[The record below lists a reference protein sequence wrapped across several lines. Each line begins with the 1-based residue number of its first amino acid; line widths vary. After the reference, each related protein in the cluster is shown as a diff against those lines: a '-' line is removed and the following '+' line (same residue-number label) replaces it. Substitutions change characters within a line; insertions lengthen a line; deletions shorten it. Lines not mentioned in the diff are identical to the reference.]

1 MTRLC
6 SGRFAFKSSRSKKE
20 DCSVTESWLRGLFDP
35 EEAAALTGELVSIR
49 SYPGQEGPVQRH
61 LAKWLDANGLEPAFQ
76 PTEGDRPNVIAHIEN
91 GAGPT
96 LLLNGHVD
104 TVLAV
109 EGWSSDPW
117 TPRQEENRL
126 YGLGAADMKS
136 GVAAAMLATRA
147 LAQNRDRWHGSVIFS
162 SVVDEEAYSI
172 GARALIDSGITA
184 DYCVVT
190 ESSWNRP
197 ALGSVGK
204 TLVRIDVTGKAA
216 HASWP
221 WEGINAATE
230 AARLVARLDGI
241 PLLEHPRMRASRC
254 VLSFA
259 SGNDQY
265 VITVPEKARVI
276 LNRMIVAGESSQ
288 SVLAEVQAVIAELE
302 SPATFELAIDPPYY
316 PPWETGQEHPLTL
329 ALARAYEAEAGHA
342 PDWGYSG
349 FGDMNLFSE
358 EAGIPTVMIGP
369 CGENFHQADEWVDV
383 PSIAAT
389 SRLLVRMALDLLE

>member
-1 MTRLC
+1 
-6 SGRFAFKSSRSKKE
+6 
-20 DCSVTESWLRGLFDP
+20 LRELFDP
-35 EEAAALTGELVSIR
+35 EEAARLTAELVAIR

-61 LAKWLDANGLEPAFQ
+61 VAGWLEANGLEPELQ
-76 PTEGDRPNVIAHIEN
+76 PTEGDRPNVIARFAN

-117 TPRQEENRL
+117 TPRRDGDRL
-126 YGLGAADMKS
+126 YGLGAADMKA

-147 LAQNRDRWHGSVIFS
+147 LAEHRERWHGSVIFS

-172 GARALIDSGITA
+172 GARALIASGIQA
-184 DYCVVT
+184 DYCVVS
-190 ESSWNRP
+190 ESSWDRP

-230 AARLVARLDGI
+230 AAKLVARLDEI
-241 PLLEHPRMRASRC
+241 PLREHPRMRGSHC

-276 LNRMIVAGESSQ
+276 LNRMIVAGESSA
-288 SVLAEVQAVIAELE
+288 SVLAEVQTLIDDLA
-302 SPATFELAIDPPYY
+302 SPAQFELTIDPPYY
-316 PPWETGQEHPLTL
+316 PPWETDTDHPLAL
-329 ALARAYEAEAGHA
+329 ALARAYQAEAGHA
-342 PDWGYSG
+342 PDLGYSG

-369 CGENFHQADEWVDV
+369 RGDNFHQADEWVDV

-389 SRLLVRMALDLLE
+389 SRLLVRMALDLLA

>member
-1 MTRLC
+1 M
-6 SGRFAFKSSRSKKE
+6 
-20 DCSVTESWLRGLFDP
+20 TESWLRDLFAP
-35 EEAAALTGELVSIR
+35 EEAAALTAELVAFR
-49 SYPGQEGPVQRH
+49 SYPGEEGPVQRH
-61 LAKWLDANGLEPAFQ
+61 VARWLEANDLAPELH
-76 PTEGDRPNVIAHIEN
+76 PTEGDRPNVIARVDN
-91 GAGPT
+91 GTGPT

-117 TPRQEENRL
+117 TTRRDGDRL
-126 YGLGAADMKS
+126 YGIGAADMKS

-147 LAQNRDRWHGSVIFS
+147 LARNRERWHGSVLFT

-172 GARALIDSGITA
+172 GARALIAAGIQA

-190 ESSWNRP
+190 ESSWERP

-204 TLVRIDVTGKAA
+204 TLVRIDVTGRAA

-230 AARLVARLDGI
+230 AARLVARLDDI
-241 PLLEHPRMRASRC
+241 LLLDHPRMRGSRC

-276 LNRMIVAGESSQ
+276 LNRMIVAGESSE
-288 SVLAEVQAVIAELE
+288 SVLAEVQALIDDLQ
-302 SPATFELAIDPPYY
+302 SPARFDLTIDPPYY
-316 PPWETGQEHPLTL
+316 PPWET
-329 ALARAYEAEAGHA
+329 
-342 PDWGYSG
+342 
-349 FGDMNLFSE
+349 
-358 EAGIPTVMIGP
+358 
-369 CGENFHQADEWVDV
+369 
-383 PSIAAT
+383 
-389 SRLLVRMALDLLE
+389 

>member
-1 MTRLC
+1 M
-6 SGRFAFKSSRSKKE
+6 
-20 DCSVTESWLRGLFDP
+20 TESWLHSLFTP
-35 EEAAALTGELVSIR
+35 EEAAALTADLVAIR
-49 SYPGQEGPVQRH
+49 SYPGEEGPVQGYV
-61 LAKWLDANGLEPAFQ
+61 AGWLEANDLDPELQ
-76 PTEGDRPNVIAHIEN
+76 PTEGDRPNVIARVEN
-91 GAGPT
+91 GAGPA

-117 TPRQEENRL
+117 TPHRDGDRL

-136 GVAAAMLATRA
+136 GVAASMLATRA
-147 LAQNRDRWHGSVIFS
+147 LAQNRDHWRGSVLFS

-172 GARALIDSGITA
+172 GARALIASGFRA

-190 ESSWNRP
+190 ESSWERP

-204 TLVRIDVTGKAA
+204 VLVRIDVTGKAA

-221 WEGINAATE
+221 WKGINAATE
-230 AARLVARLDGI
+230 AARLVARLDEI
-241 PLLEHPRMRASRC
+241 PLLEHPRMRGSRC

-276 LNRMIVAGESSQ
+276 LNRMIVAGESSE
-288 SVLAEVQAVIAELE
+288 SVLAEVQALIGDLE

-316 PPWETGQEHPLTL
+316 PPWETDREHPLAL
-329 ALARAYEAEAGHA
+329 ALARAYEAESGRR
-342 PDWGYSG
+342 PEWGYAG

-369 CGENFHQADEWVDV
+369 RGENFHQADEWVDV

-389 SRLLVRMALDLLE
+389 SRLLVRLALDLLA

>member
-1 MTRLC
+1 
-6 SGRFAFKSSRSKKE
+6 
-20 DCSVTESWLRGLFDP
+20 VTESWLHSLFTL
-35 EEAAALTGELVSIR
+35 EEAAALTAELVAIR

-61 LAKWLDANGLEPAFQ
+61 VAEWLEANGLNPEFQ
-76 PTEGDRPNVIAHIEN
+76 PTEGDRPNVIAHVEN

-96 LLLNGHVD
+96 FLLNGHVD

-117 TPRQEENRL
+117 TPRRDGDRL
-126 YGLGAADMKS
+126 YGLGTADMKS

-147 LAQNRDRWHGSVIFS
+147 LAQNQDRWRGSVVFS

-172 GARALIDSGITA
+172 GARALIASGIQA

-190 ESSWNRP
+190 ESAWERP

-230 AARLVARLDGI
+230 AARLVARLDEI
-241 PLLEHPRMRASRC
+241 PILEHPRMRGSRC

-276 LNRMIVAGESSQ
+276 LNRMIVAGESSE
-288 SVLAEVQAVIAELE
+288 SVLTEVQALLDDLE

-316 PPWETGQEHPLTL
+316 PPWETDSEHPLAR
-329 ALARAYEAEAGHA
+329 ALARAYEAEAGRQ
-342 PDWGYSG
+342 PEWGHGG

-369 CGENFHQADEWVDV
+369 RGDNFHQADEWVDV

-389 SRLLVRMALDLLE
+389 SRLLVRMALDLLA

>member
-1 MTRLC
+1 MT
-6 SGRFAFKSSRSKKE
+6 E
-20 DCSVTESWLRGLFDP
+20 TWLRDLFDP
-35 EEAAALTGELVSIR
+35 EDAAALTAELVAIR

-61 LAKWLDANGLEPAFQ
+61 VAGWLEENGLDPEFQ
-76 PTEGDRPNVIAHIEN
+76 PTEADRPNVIARIEN
-91 GAGPT
+91 GGGPT

-109 EGWSSDPW
+109 EGWSSNPW
-117 TPRQEENRL
+117 TPRRDGDRL
-126 YGLGAADMKS
+126 YGLGAVDMKS

-147 LAQNRDRWHGSVIFS
+147 LARNRERWHGSVIFS
-162 SVVDEEAYSI
+162 SVVDEEAFSI
-172 GARALIDSGITA
+172 GARTLIASGIQS

-190 ESSWNRP
+190 ESSWDRP

-241 PLLEHPRMRASRC
+241 PLLAHPRMRGSRC
-254 VLSFA
+254 VLSLT
-259 SGNDQY
+259 SGNEQY

-276 LNRMIVAGESSQ
+276 LNRMVVAGESSE
-288 SVLAEVQAVIAELE
+288 SVLAEVQALVDELQ
-302 SPATFELAIDPPYY
+302 SPARFDLAVDPPYY
-316 PPWETGQEHPLTL
+316 PPWETDTGHPLAL
-329 ALARAYEAEAGHA
+329 ALARAYETETGHA
-342 PDWGYSG
+342 PEWAYGG

-358 EAGIPTVMIGP
+358 EAGVPTVMIGP
-369 CGENFHQADEWVDV
+369 RGDNFHQADEWVDV

-389 SRLLVRMALDLLE
+389 SRLLVRMALDLLA

>member
-1 MTRLC
+1 
-6 SGRFAFKSSRSKKE
+6 
-20 DCSVTESWLRGLFDP
+20 VTEPWLHDLFDP
-35 EEAAALTGELVSIR
+35 EEAAALSAELVAIR
-49 SYPGQEGPVQRH
+49 SYPGQEGSVQRH
-61 LAKWLDANGLEPAFQ
+61 VAGWLEANGLEPEFQ
-76 PTEGDRPNVIAHIEN
+76 PTEGDRPNVIARIEN
-91 GAGPT
+91 DSGPT

-117 TPRQEENRL
+117 IPRRDGDRL
-126 YGLGAADMKS
+126 YGLGAVDMKS

-147 LAQNRDRWHGSVIFS
+147 LAQNRERWHGSVVFS

-172 GARALIDSGITA
+172 GARALIASGIQA

-190 ESSWNRP
+190 ESSWDRP

-230 AARLVARLDGI
+230 AARLVVRLDEI
-241 PLLEHPRMRASRC
+241 PLLEHPRMRGSRC

-276 LNRMIVAGESSQ
+276 LNRMIVGGESSA
-288 SVLAEVQAVIAELE
+288 SVLAEVQTLIGDLA
-302 SPATFELAIDPPYY
+302 SPAQFELTIDPPYY
-316 PPWETGQEHPLTL
+316 PPWETDTDHPL
-329 ALARAYEAEAGHA
+329 ALAIARAYQAEAGHA

-349 FGDMNLFSE
+349 FGDMNLFSQ

-369 CGENFHQADEWVDV
+369 RGDNFHQADEWVDV

-389 SRLLVRMALDLLE
+389 SRLLVRMALDLLA

>member
-1 MTRLC
+1 M
-6 SGRFAFKSSRSKKE
+6 
-20 DCSVTESWLRGLFDP
+20 TESWLRDLLDP
-35 EEAAALTGELVSIR
+35 EQASALAAELVAIR

-61 LAKWLDANGLEPAFQ
+61 LAGWLEANGLEPEFQ
-76 PTEGDRPNVIAHIEN
+76 STEGDRPNVIARIEN
-91 GAGPT
+91 GSGPT

-117 TPRQEENRL
+117 TPRREGDRL

-147 LAQNRDRWHGSVIFS
+147 LARNRERWRGSVVFS

-172 GARALIDSGITA
+172 GARALITSGISA

-190 ESSWNRP
+190 ESSWDRP

-221 WEGINAATE
+221 WDGINAATE
-230 AARLVARLDGI
+230 AARLVARLDEI
-241 PLLEHPRMRASRC
+241 PLLEHPRMRGSRC

-259 SGNDQY
+259 GGNDQY

-276 LNRMIVAGESSQ
+276 LNRMIVAGESSA
-288 SVLAEVQAVIAELE
+288 SVLAEVQALIDDLE
-302 SPATFELAIDPPYY
+302 SPAQFELTIDPPYY
-316 PPWETGQEHPLTL
+316 PPWETDTEHPLAL
-329 ALARAYEAEAGHA
+329 ALTRAYAAEAGHA
-342 PDWGYSG
+342 PEWGYSG

-369 CGENFHQADEWVDV
+369 RGDNFHQADEWVDV

-389 SRLLVRMALDLLE
+389 SRLLVRMALDLLA

>member
-1 MTRLC
+1 M
-6 SGRFAFKSSRSKKE
+6 
-20 DCSVTESWLRGLFDP
+20 TESWLHSLFTP
-35 EEAAALTGELVSIR
+35 EEAAALTAELVSFR
-49 SYPGQEGPVQRH
+49 SYPGEEGPVQRYV
-61 LAKWLDANGLEPAFQ
+61 AGWLEAIGLEPELQ
-76 PTEGDRPNVIAHIEN
+76 PTEGDRPNVIARIEN

-117 TPRQEENRL
+117 TPRRDGDRL
-126 YGLGAADMKS
+126 YGLGVADMKS
-136 GVAAAMLATRA
+136 GVASAMLATRA
-147 LAQNRDRWHGSVIFS
+147 LAQNRDRWRGSVVFS
-162 SVVDEEAYSI
+162 SVVDEEAFSI
-172 GARALIDSGITA
+172 GARQLIASGIQA

-190 ESSWNRP
+190 ESSWQKP

-204 TLVRIDVTGKAA
+204 VLVRIDVTGKAA

-230 AARLVARLDGI
+230 AARLVARLDEI
-241 PLLEHPRMRASRC
+241 PLREHPRMRGSRC

-276 LNRMIVAGESSQ
+276 LNRMIVTGESSE
-288 SVLAEVQAVIAELE
+288 SVLAEVQALIDDLE
-302 SPATFELAIDPPYY
+302 SPATFELGIDPPYY
-316 PPWETGQEHPLTL
+316 PPWETDSEHPVAL
-329 ALARAYEAEAGHA
+329 AMARAYAAESGRQ
-342 PDWGYSG
+342 PEWGYQG

-358 EAGIPTVMIGP
+358 EAGMPTAMIGP
-369 CGENFHQADEWVDV
+369 RGGNFHQADEWVDV

-389 SRLLVRMALDLLE
+389 SRLLVRMALDLLA

>member
-1 MTRLC
+1 MTD
-6 SGRFAFKSSRSKKE
+6 A
-20 DCSVTESWLRGLFDP
+20 WLRSLVSP
-35 EEAAALTGELVSIR
+35 EEAADLTAELVAIR
-49 SYPGQEGPVQRH
+49 SYPGEEGPVQRRVT
-61 LAKWLDANGLEPAFQ
+61 AWLTEHGLHPEFK
-76 PTEGDRPNVIAHIEN
+76 PTEGDRPNVIARVDN
-91 GAGPT
+91 GPGPT

-117 TPRQEENRL
+117 IPRRDGDRL

-147 LAQNRDRWHGSVIFS
+147 LDRDRDRWQGSVVFS

-172 GARALIDSGITA
+172 GARALIASGIQA

-190 ESSWNRP
+190 ESAWDKP

-230 AARLVARLDGI
+230 AARLVARLDDI
-241 PLLEHPRMRASRC
+241 PIPEHPRMRGSRC
-254 VLSFA
+254 VLSFM
-259 SGNDQY
+259 SGNAQY
-265 VITVPEKARVI
+265 VITVPEHARVI
-276 LNRMIVAGESSQ
+276 LNRMIVTGESSE
-288 SVLAEVQAVIAELE
+288 SVIAEVQSLVDDLH
-302 SPATFELAIDPPYY
+302 SPARFELNIDPPYY
-316 PPWETGQEHPLTL
+316 PPWETDTDHPL
-329 ALARAYEAEAGHA
+329 ALALTRAYEAEAGK
-342 PDWGYSG
+342 PLEWGYWG

-358 EAGIPTVMIGP
+358 EAGIPTAMIGP
-369 CGENFHQADEWVDV
+369 RGANFHQADEWVDI
-383 PSIAAT
+383 PTIAAT
-389 SRLLVRMALDLLE
+389 SRLLVRLACDLLSRG

>member
-1 MTRLC
+1 M
-6 SGRFAFKSSRSKKE
+6 
-20 DCSVTESWLRGLFDP
+20 TESWLRDLFDA
-35 EEAAALTGELVSIR
+35 EEAAPLTAELIAIR
-49 SYPGQEGPVQRH
+49 SYPGQEGRVQRH
-61 LAKWLDANGLEPAFQ
+61 VAQWLEANGLEPEFQ
-76 PTEGDRPNVIAHIEN
+76 LTEGDRPNVIARIEN
-91 GAGPT
+91 SSGPT

-117 TPRQEENRL
+117 TPRRDDNRL
-126 YGLGAADMKS
+126 YGLGAVDMKS

-147 LAQNRDRWHGSVIFS
+147 LAQNRERWHGSVVFS

-172 GARALIDSGITA
+172 GARALIDSGIRA

-190 ESSWNRP
+190 ESSWDRP

-204 TLVRIDVTGKAA
+204 TVVRIDVTGKAA

-221 WEGINAATE
+221 WEGINAASE
-230 AARLVARLDGI
+230 AARLVARLDEI
-241 PLLEHPRMRASRC
+241 PLLEHPRMRGSRC
-254 VLSFA
+254 ILSFA

-276 LNRMIVAGESSQ
+276 LNRMIVAGESSESVQ
-288 SVLAEVQAVIAELE
+288 AEVLALIDDLD

-316 PPWETGQEHPLTL
+316 PPWETDSQHPLAL
-329 ALARAYEAEAGHA
+329 ALARAYEAEAGRK
-342 PDWGYSG
+342 PEWGYSG

-369 CGENFHQADEWVDV
+369 RGDNFHQADEWVDV

-389 SRLLVRMALDLLE
+389 SRLLVRMALDVLA

>member
-1 MTRLC
+1 
-6 SGRFAFKSSRSKKE
+6 
-20 DCSVTESWLRGLFDP
+20 VTESWLHSLFTS
-35 EEAAALTGELVSIR
+35 EEAAVLTAELVSFR
-49 SYPGQEGPVQRH
+49 SYPGEEGPVQH
-61 LAKWLDANGLEPAFQ
+61 HVAGWLETNGLEPELQ
-76 PTEGDRPNVIAHIEN
+76 PTEGDRPNVIARVEN

-109 EGWSSDPW
+109 EGWASDPW
-117 TPRQEENRL
+117 TARRDGDRL

-147 LAQNRDRWHGSVIFS
+147 LAQNRDRWRGSVVFS

-172 GARALIDSGITA
+172 GARALISSGIQA

-190 ESSWNRP
+190 ESSWERP

-204 TLVRIDVTGKAA
+204 VLVRIDVTGKAA

-230 AARLVARLDGI
+230 AARLVARLDEI
-241 PLLEHPRMRASRC
+241 PLLEHPRMRGSRC

-276 LNRMIVAGESSQ
+276 LNRMIVAGESSE
-288 SVLAEVQAVIAELE
+288 SVLAEVRALIDDLD

-316 PPWETGQEHPLTL
+316 PPWETETEHPVAL
-329 ALARAYEAEAGHA
+329 ALARAYEAESGRQ
-342 PDWGYSG
+342 PEWGYWG

-358 EAGIPTVMIGP
+358 EARIPTVMIGP
-369 CGENFHQADEWVDV
+369 RGHNFHQADEWVDV

-389 SRLLVRMALDLLE
+389 SRLLVRLTLDLLA

>member
-1 MTRLC
+1 VESAR
-6 SGRFAFKSSRSKKE
+6 KE
-20 DCSVTESWLRGLFDP
+20 DHPVTESWLRDLFDP
-35 EEAAALTGELVSIR
+35 EEAAEVTAELVAFR

-61 LAKWLDANGLEPAFQ
+61 VAEWLAANGLAPEFQ
-76 PTEGDRPNVIAHIEN
+76 PTEDDRPNVIARVEN
-91 GAGPT
+91 GTGPT

-117 TPRQEENRL
+117 TPRRDGDRL
-126 YGLGAADMKS
+126 YGLGSADMKS

-147 LAQNRDRWHGSVIFS
+147 LQQNRELWHGSVLFS

-172 GARALIDSGITA
+172 GARTLIASGIRA

-190 ESSWNRP
+190 ESSWDRP

-221 WEGINAATE
+221 WDGINAATE
-230 AARLVARLDGI
+230 AARLVARLDEI
-241 PLLEHPRMRASRC
+241 PLLRHPRMRGSRS
-254 VLSFA
+254 VLSFV

-276 LNRMIVAGESSQ
+276 LNRMIVAGESSE
-288 SVLAEVQAVIAELE
+288 SVLAEVQALIDDLQ
-302 SPATFELAIDPPYY
+302 SPARFELAIDPPYY
-316 PPWETGQEHPLTL
+316 PPWETDAEHPLAV
-329 ALARAYEAEAGHA
+329 ALARAYEAETGHA
-342 PDWGYSG
+342 PEWGFTG
-349 FGDMNLFSE
+349 FGDMNLFSK

-369 CGENFHQADEWVDV
+369 RGDNFHQADEWVDV
-383 PSIAAT
+383 PSITAS
-389 SRLLVRMALDLLE
+389 SRLLVRLALDLLA

>member
-1 MTRLC
+1 
-6 SGRFAFKSSRSKKE
+6 
-20 DCSVTESWLRGLFDP
+20 VTEPWLHDLFDP
-35 EEAAALTGELVSIR
+35 EEAAALSAELVAIR

-61 LAKWLDANGLEPAFQ
+61 VAGWLEANGLEPEFQ
-76 PTEGDRPNVIAHIEN
+76 PTEGDRPNVIARIEN
-91 GAGPT
+91 GSGPT

-117 TPRQEENRL
+117 TPRREGDRL
-126 YGLGAADMKS
+126 YGLGVADMKS

-147 LAQNRDRWHGSVIFS
+147 LAQNRERWHGSVVFS

-172 GARALIDSGITA
+172 GARALIASGIQA

-190 ESSWNRP
+190 ESSWDRP

-230 AARLVARLDGI
+230 AARLVARLDEI
-241 PLLEHPRMRASRC
+241 PLLEHPRLRGSRC
-254 VLSFA
+254 VLSFT

-276 LNRMIVAGESSQ
+276 LNRMIVAGESSA
-288 SVLAEVQAVIAELE
+288 SVLAEVQTLIDDLA
-302 SPATFELAIDPPYY
+302 SPAQFELTIDPPYY
-316 PPWETGQEHPLTL
+316 PPWETATDHPLAL
-329 ALARAYEAEAGHA
+329 ALARAYQAEAGHA

-358 EAGIPTVMIGP
+358 EAGITTVMIGP
-369 CGENFHQADEWVDV
+369 RGDNFHQADEWVDV
-383 PSIAAT
+383 PSISAT
-389 SRLLVRMALDLLE
+389 SRLLVRMALDLMA

>member
-1 MTRLC
+1 MI
-6 SGRFAFKSSRSKKE
+6 
-20 DCSVTESWLRGLFDP
+20 ESWLRDLLDP
-35 EEAAALTGELVSIR
+35 EQASALAAELVAIR

-61 LAKWLDANGLEPAFQ
+61 LAGWLEANGLEPEFQ
-76 PTEGDRPNVIAHIEN
+76 STEGDRPNVIARIEN
-91 GAGPT
+91 GSGPT

-117 TPRQEENRL
+117 TPRREGDRL

-147 LAQNRDRWHGSVIFS
+147 LARNRERWRGSVVFS

-172 GARALIDSGITA
+172 GARALITSGISA

-190 ESSWNRP
+190 ESSWDRP

-221 WEGINAATE
+221 WDGINAATE
-230 AARLVARLDGI
+230 AARLVARLDEI
-241 PLLEHPRMRASRC
+241 PLLEHPRMRGSRC

-259 SGNDQY
+259 GGNDQY

-276 LNRMIVAGESSQ
+276 LNRMIVAGESSA
-288 SVLAEVQAVIAELE
+288 SVLAEVQALIDDLE
-302 SPATFELAIDPPYY
+302 SPARFELTIDPPYY
-316 PPWETGQEHPLTL
+316 PPWETDTEHPLAL
-329 ALARAYEAEAGHA
+329 ALTRAYAAEAGHA
-342 PDWGYSG
+342 PEWGYSG

-369 CGENFHQADEWVDV
+369 RGDNFHQADEWVDV

-389 SRLLVRMALDLLE
+389 SRLLVRMALDLLA

>member
-1 MTRLC
+1 
-6 SGRFAFKSSRSKKE
+6 
-20 DCSVTESWLRGLFDP
+20 VTESWLRDLFDP
-35 EEAAALTGELVSIR
+35 EEAAALAAELVAIR

-61 LAKWLDANGLEPAFQ
+61 VAGWLKANGLEPEFQ
-76 PTEGDRPNVIAHIEN
+76 PTEGDRPNVIARIEN
-91 GAGPT
+91 GTGPT

-117 TPRQEENRL
+117 TPRREGDRL

-147 LAQNRDRWHGSVIFS
+147 LVQNREHWRGSVVFS

-172 GARALIDSGITA
+172 GARALIASGISA

-190 ESSWNRP
+190 ESSWDRP

-221 WEGINAATE
+221 WDGINAATE
-230 AARLVARLDGI
+230 AARLVARLDEI
-241 PLLEHPRMRASRC
+241 PLLEHPRMRGSRC
-254 VLSFA
+254 VLSFT

-276 LNRMIVAGESSQ
+276 LNRMIVTGESSA
-288 SVLAEVQAVIAELE
+288 SVLAEVQSLIDDLE
-302 SPATFELAIDPPYY
+302 SPARFELSINPPYY
-316 PPWETGQEHPLTL
+316 PPWETDTEHPLAL
-329 ALARAYEAEAGHA
+329 ALARAYAAEAGHA
-342 PDWGYSG
+342 PEWGYSG

-369 CGENFHQADEWVDV
+369 RGDRFHQADEWVDV

-389 SRLLVRMALDLLE
+389 SRLLVRMALDLLA

>member
-1 MTRLC
+1 VESAR
-6 SGRFAFKSSRSKKE
+6 KE
-20 DCSVTESWLRGLFDP
+20 DHPVTESWLRDLFDP
-35 EEAAALTGELVSIR
+35 EEAAEVTAELVAFR
-49 SYPGQEGPVQRH
+49 SYPGQEGSVQRH
-61 LAKWLDANGLEPAFQ
+61 VAEWLAANGLAPEFQ
-76 PTEGDRPNVIAHIEN
+76 PTEDDRPNVIARVEN
-91 GAGPT
+91 GTGPT

-117 TPRQEENRL
+117 TPRRDGDRL
-126 YGLGAADMKS
+126 YGLGSADMKS

-147 LAQNRDRWHGSVIFS
+147 LQQNRELWHGSVLFS

-172 GARALIDSGITA
+172 GARTLIASGIRA

-190 ESSWNRP
+190 ESSWDRP

-221 WEGINAATE
+221 WDGINAATE
-230 AARLVARLDGI
+230 AARLVARLDEI
-241 PLLEHPRMRASRC
+241 PLLRHPRMRGSRS
-254 VLSFA
+254 VLSFV

-276 LNRMIVAGESSQ
+276 LNRMIVAGESSE
-288 SVLAEVQAVIAELE
+288 SVLAEVQALIDDLQ
-302 SPATFELAIDPPYY
+302 SPARFELAIDPPYY
-316 PPWETGQEHPLTL
+316 PPWETDAEHPLAV
-329 ALARAYEAEAGHA
+329 ALARAYESETGHA
-342 PDWGYSG
+342 PEWGFTG
-349 FGDMNLFSE
+349 FGDMNLFSK

-369 CGENFHQADEWVDV
+369 RGDHFHQADEWVDV
-383 PSIAAT
+383 PSITAS
-389 SRLLVRMALDLLE
+389 SRLLVRLALDLLA

>member
-1 MTRLC
+1 
-6 SGRFAFKSSRSKKE
+6 
-20 DCSVTESWLRGLFDP
+20 VTEPWLHDLFDP
-35 EEAAALTGELVSIR
+35 EEAAALSAELVAIR

-61 LAKWLDANGLEPAFQ
+61 VAGWLEANGLEPEFQ
-76 PTEGDRPNVIAHIEN
+76 PTEGDRPNVIARIEN
-91 GAGPT
+91 DSGPT

-117 TPRQEENRL
+117 TPRREGDRL
-126 YGLGAADMKS
+126 YGLGVADMKS

-147 LAQNRDRWHGSVIFS
+147 LAQNRERWHGSVVFS

-172 GARALIDSGITA
+172 GARALIASGIQA

-190 ESSWNRP
+190 ESSWDRP

-230 AARLVARLDGI
+230 AARLVARLDEI
-241 PLLEHPRMRASRC
+241 PLLEHPRLRGSRC
-254 VLSFA
+254 VLSFT

-276 LNRMIVAGESSQ
+276 LNRMIVAGESSA
-288 SVLAEVQAVIAELE
+288 SVLAEVQTLIDDLA
-302 SPATFELAIDPPYY
+302 SPAQFELTIDPPYY
-316 PPWETGQEHPLTL
+316 PPWETATDHPLAL
-329 ALARAYEAEAGHA
+329 ALARAYQAEAGHA

-358 EAGIPTVMIGP
+358 EAGITTVMIGP
-369 CGENFHQADEWVDV
+369 RGDNFHQADEWVDV
-383 PSIAAT
+383 PSISAT
-389 SRLLVRMALDLLE
+389 SRLLVRMALDLLA

>member
-1 MTRLC
+1 
-6 SGRFAFKSSRSKKE
+6 
-20 DCSVTESWLRGLFDP
+20 VTESWLRDLFDP
-35 EEAAALTGELVSIR
+35 EEAAALAAELVAIR

-61 LAKWLDANGLEPAFQ
+61 VAGWLKANGLEPEFQ
-76 PTEGDRPNVIAHIEN
+76 PTEGDRPNVIARIEN
-91 GAGPT
+91 GTGPT

-117 TPRQEENRL
+117 TPRREGDRL

-147 LAQNRDRWHGSVIFS
+147 LAQNRERWRGSVVFS

-172 GARALIDSGITA
+172 GARALIASGISA

-190 ESSWNRP
+190 ESSWDRP

-221 WEGINAATE
+221 WDGINAATE
-230 AARLVARLDGI
+230 AARLVARLDEI
-241 PLLEHPRMRASRC
+241 PLLEHPRIRGSRC
-254 VLSFA
+254 VLSFT

-276 LNRMIVAGESSQ
+276 LNRMIVTGESSA
-288 SVLAEVQAVIAELE
+288 SVLAEVQSLIGDLE
-302 SPATFELAIDPPYY
+302 SPARFELTIDPPYY
-316 PPWETGQEHPLTL
+316 PPWETDTEHPLAL
-329 ALARAYEAEAGHA
+329 ALARAYAAEAGHA
-342 PDWGYSG
+342 PEWGYSG

-369 CGENFHQADEWVDV
+369 RGDRFHQADEWVDV

-389 SRLLVRMALDLLE
+389 SRLLVRMALDLLA

>member
-1 MTRLC
+1 
-6 SGRFAFKSSRSKKE
+6 
-20 DCSVTESWLRGLFDP
+20 
-35 EEAAALTGELVSIR
+35 
-49 SYPGQEGPVQRH
+49 VQRH
-61 LAKWLDANGLEPAFQ
+61 VAGWLAANGLAPELQ
-76 PTEGDRPNVIAHIEN
+76 PTEGDRPNVIARIDN

-117 TPRQEENRL
+117 TARREGDRL

-147 LAQNRDRWHGSVIFS
+147 LARDLERWRGSVLFT

-172 GARALIDSGITA
+172 GARALIASGIDA

-190 ESSWNRP
+190 ESSWEQP

-230 AARLVARLDGI
+230 AARLVARLDDI
-241 PLLEHPRMRASRC
+241 PLLDHPRMRGSRC

-276 LNRMIVAGESSQ
+276 LNRMIVAGESSE
-288 SVLAEVQAVIAELE
+288 SVLTEVQALVDDLQ
-302 SPATFELAIDPPYY
+302 SPARFDLTIDPPYY
-316 PPWETGQEHPLTL
+316 PPWETDQSHPLAL
-329 ALARAYEAEAGHA
+329 ALARAYETETGVA
-342 PDWGYSG
+342 PEWRYSG

-358 EAGIPTVMIGP
+358 EAEIPTVMIGP
-369 CGENFHQADEWVDV
+369 RGDRFHQADEWVDV

-389 SRLLVRMALDLLE
+389 SRLLVRLTLDLLG